1 MAVECLSAPVVGRI
15 PALLQNPILMT
26 INWTQIAEARGIVPD
41 DPEKFSSVL
50 TALEAAFRP
59 LVSTI
64 PFPAEP
70 AIILSESAVAGE
82 TALVMD

>member
-1 MAVECLSAPVVGRI
+1 MAVECPLAPAVGRI
-15 PALLQNPILMT
+15 PALLQSPLLMT

-59 LVSTI
+59 LVANI
-64 PFPAEP
+64 PFPTEP

-82 TALVMD
+82 TKPVLD